1 MLSLSVRK
9 KIREINSIR
18 DQLSKK
24 NANYFDEV
32 IVHVRS
38 SRVQEESGE
47 EWLLARGQELLTA
60 QQRGQ
65 TAVKL
70 FGENPIAFADT
81 AIERLPQRKAA
92 QNVRLYLLAP
102 WVALSWTF
110 LILGLFAL
118 FMEDAETV
126 SLGMLLIVVL
136 GAIALVEVL
145 MRLTRRDPEEGVPA
159 PPKFNLRGIG
169 ASLAVLIAIGIAG
182 LLLQRVLPIVTVPYW
197 VSLAIALVGFAGQFV
212 LLRRR

>member
-1 MLSLSVRK
+1 MSIRK
-9 KIREINSIR
+9 KIREINQIR

-24 NANYFDEV
+24 NGDYFDEV

-38 SRVQEESGE
+38 SRVDEESGE
-47 EWLLARGQELLTA
+47 DWLLARGQELLSA
-60 QQRGQ
+60 QQKSKS
-65 TAVKL
+65 ASKL
-70 FGENPIAFADT
+70 FGDDPVLFADAALET
-81 AIERLPQRKAA
+81 LPQRKEARS
-92 QNVRLYLLAP
+92 VPLYVLAP

-110 LILGLFAL
+110 LLLGLAAL
-118 FMEDAETV
+118 FIPEAEEINM
-126 SLGMLLIVVL
+126 GMLLIVVL
-136 GAIALVEVL
+136 GAVALVEVL

-182 LLLQRVLPIVTVPYW
+182 LLLQRILPTVTIPYW
-197 VSLAIALVGFAGQFV
+197 ITLALAAIGFTGQFW